1 MKEQRREKNK
11 YIGLNRFEMNKE
23 QLKVARIVVR
33 IDDDEDDGDYN
44 DLVVPWLMARSTQ

>member
-33 IDDDEDDGDYN
+33 IDDDEDDGDDN